1 MANDIIEQAEPHI
14 REIVRICRVLKADG
28 RELDELNE
36 LVGRTSKYKE
46 HGQPSL
52 RETR

>member
-14 REIVRICRVLKADG
+14 REIVRICHLLEAEG

-36 LVGRTSKYKE
+36 LVGRTRKF
-46 HGQPSL
+46 GQPSTKGI
-52 RETR
+52 R